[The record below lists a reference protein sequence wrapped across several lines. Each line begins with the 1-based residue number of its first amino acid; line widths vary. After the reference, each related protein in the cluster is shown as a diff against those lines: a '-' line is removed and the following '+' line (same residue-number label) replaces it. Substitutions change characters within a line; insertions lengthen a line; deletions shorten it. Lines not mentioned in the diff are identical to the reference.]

1 VGQSHPPLR
10 VRRPLLRAA
19 PGPPSDGD
27 TTDQRRAIDTVL
39 AQFPLALETYLLSLP
54 RTVAGETLLASL
66 SVSLTGL
73 CLSSVVSAAQSLTA
87 RLLLTFTSIACLRRP
102 VNEQTRLLT
111 ATEISALDMMTTSLS
126 AINAVSC
133 RTFPSL
139 DDALT
144 ELR

>member
-1 VGQSHPPLR
+1 METRLTNAEPLTLSWHSSLLPSRPTCSHFPGLWL
-10 VRRPLLRAA
+10 VR
-19 PGPPSDGD
+19 
-27 TTDQRRAIDTVL
+27 
-39 AQFPLALETYLLSLP
+39 LSWL
-54 RTVAGETLLASL
+54 L

>member
-1 VGQSHPPLR
+1 METRLTNAEPLTLSWHSSLLPSRPTCSHFPGLWL
-10 VRRPLLRAA
+10 VRLSWLL
-19 PGPPSDGD
+19 
-27 TTDQRRAIDTVL
+27 
-39 AQFPLALETYLLSLP
+39 
-54 RTVAGETLLASL
+54 SL

-73 CLSSVVSAAQSLTA
+73 SLSSVVSAAQSLTA

>member
-1 VGQSHPPLR
+1 METRLTNAEPLTLSWHSSLLPSRPTCSHF
-10 VRRPLLRAA
+10 
-19 PGPPSDGD
+19 PGLWLVTLTLSG
-27 TTDQRRAIDTVL
+27 
-39 AQFPLALETYLLSLP
+39 LLSVCL
-54 RTVAGETLLASL
+54 
-66 SVSLTGL
+66 SLTGL